1 MSNGNA
7 FKPTITRR
15 LRRDRRS
22 MLRQIWNNRPKWGQI
37 SATGIPLWG
46 VCGSLVCVMVIAL
59 VGMCQNPAQRLDASQ
74 TEAKPPAP
82 QLSKTDVKAL
92 LAQQSWTNLTQGNL
106 DLAADTNRY
115 WVDTS
120 LVMPLH
126 EYLLPKLDRKNAREI
141 GILALEP
148 ATGRILAMISYN
160 KDTPSD
166 NPCLQNH
173 FPAASIFKIVTAAAA
188 IEKLGYTADSVL
200 TFNGMKHTLYKSQ
213 LRDRRNK
220 YTNRISLKNAF
231 AQSVNPVFGKIGRLH
246 LGQAALAEFGHA
258 FGFNQPIQFE
268 TAVDPSYLDISD
280 KPYHWAEIASGF
292 NRETLISPLHGALIA
307 ATIVNGGTM
316 VEPSL
321 VDQITD
327 RDGHTVYRQQPRHM
341 RQVIKPET
349 ARHLR
354 MLMHKTVSA
363 GTSRKAFR
371 GYRRDVT
378 LSKLDLGGK
387 TGSIYNRSHDKR
399 YDWFVGYAAQKKG
412 PAQIAVAVMVAH
424 DKYIGIRASRYARMT
439 FKQYF
444 LKGLPSTDP

>member
-1 MSNGNA
+1 MSNGNTL
-7 FKPTITRR
+7 KPTIPRR

-22 MLRQIWNNRPKWGQI
+22 MLRHIWNNRPKWGQI
-37 SATGIPLWG
+37 SATRIPLWG

-59 VGMCQNPAQRLDASQ
+59 VGTCQNPAQQLDASHA
-74 TEAKPPAP
+74 EAKPPAP
-82 QLSKTDVKAL
+82 QLSKTDVTAL
-92 LAQQSWTNLTQGNL
+92 LAQQAWTNLTQGNL
-106 DLAADTNRY
+106 DLAVDTNRY
-115 WVDTS
+115 WIDTS

-246 LGQAALAEFGHA
+246 LGQAALAEFGQA
-258 FGFNQPIQFE
+258 FGGI
-268 TAVDPSYLDISD
+268 
-280 KPYHWAEIASGF
+280 

-307 ATIVNGGTM
+307 ATVVNGGTM

-341 RQVIKPET
+341 RQVIKPDT

-354 MLMHKTVSA
+354 IMMQKTVSA

-371 GYRRDVT
+371 GYRRDAT

-387 TGSIYNRSHDKR
+387 TGSIYNRGRDKR

-412 PAQIAVAVMVAH
+412 PVQIAVAVMVAH
-424 DKYIGIRASRYARMT
+424 DKYIGLRASQYARMA

-444 LKGLPSTDP
+444 LKGLPSKDL